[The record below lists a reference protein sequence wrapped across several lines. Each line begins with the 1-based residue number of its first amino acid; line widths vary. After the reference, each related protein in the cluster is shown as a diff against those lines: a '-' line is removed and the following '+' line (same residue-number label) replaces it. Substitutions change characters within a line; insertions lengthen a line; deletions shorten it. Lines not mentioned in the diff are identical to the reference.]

1 MKRKKKPYFKINSST
16 IILLTAFLIGLG
28 IVLYPSVSDYIN
40 ARHQTR
46 AIAGYRE
53 AVEDLTEEDYA
64 RLRQEADDFNRELE
78 EAGSILTLTD
88 AQEEEYYSLL
98 DPAGT
103 GMMGYLEIESID
115 VYLPV
120 YHGTED
126 TVLQVG
132 AGHVEGSSLPV
143 GGEGTH
149 CVLSGHRGLPSSI
162 CSVSWIRWRRGM
174 YFSSMCWMRLLLMRW
189 IRSGSCCL
197 MKWRPCHFTG
207 RRPVH
212 TGHLHAIRSE
222 YPPAAR
228 PGAPGGIYRK
238 DHGIRTG
245 GRGADRSVDRRVGTG
260 SSGICYP
267 AGGSAYRT
275 AVEKETE
282 KERKVVH
289 EL

>member
-162 CSVSWIRWRRGM
+162 LLSELDQMEEGDVFLLHVLDETLAYEVDQIRIVLPDEVGDLAVLPGKDLCTLVTCTP
-174 YFSSMCWMRLLLMRW
+174 YGVNTHRLLVR
-189 IRSGSCCL
+189 
-197 MKWRPCHFTG
+197 
-207 RRPVH
+207 
-212 TGHLHAIRSE
+212 GHRVE
-222 YPPAAR
+222 Y
-228 PGAPGGIYRK
+228 
-238 DHGIRTG
+238 
-245 GRGADRSVDRRVGTG
+245 
-260 SSGICYP
+260 
-267 AGGSAYRT
+267 
-275 AVEKETE
+275 TE
-282 KERKVVH
+282 KTIEYGQADAEMIDPLVVASVLAVPVFVILLAVLLTEPLWRKKRRKRGK
-289 EL
+289 

>member
-149 CVLSGHRGLPSSI
+149 CVLSGHRGLPSS
-162 CSVSWIRWRRGM
+162 
-174 YFSSMCWMRLLLMRW
+174 
-189 IRSGSCCL
+189 
-197 MKWRPCHFTG
+197 
-207 RRPVH
+207 
-212 TGHLHAIRSE
+212 
-222 YPPAAR
+222 
-228 PGAPGGIYRK
+228 
-238 DHGIRTG
+238 
-245 GRGADRSVDRRVGTG
+245 
-260 SSGICYP
+260 YP
-267 AGGSAYRT
+267 AQ
-275 AVEKETE
+275 
-282 KERKVVH
+282 
-289 EL
+289 

>member
-64 RLRQEADDFNRELE
+64 RLRQEADDFNRGLE

-162 CSVSWIRWRRGM
+162 LLSELDQMEEGDVFLLHVLDETLAYEVDQIRIVLPDEVGDLAILPGEDLCTLVTCTP
-174 YFSSMCWMRLLLMRW
+174 YGVNTHRLLVR
-189 IRSGSCCL
+189 
-197 MKWRPCHFTG
+197 
-207 RRPVH
+207 
-212 TGHLHAIRSE
+212 GHRVE
-222 YPPAAR
+222 Y
-228 PGAPGGIYRK
+228 
-238 DHGIRTG
+238 
-245 GRGADRSVDRRVGTG
+245 
-260 SSGICYP
+260 
-267 AGGSAYRT
+267 
-275 AVEKETE
+275 TE
-282 KERKVVH
+282 KTMEYGQADAELIDPLIVASVLAVPVFVILLAVLLTEPLWRKKRRKRGK
-289 EL
+289 

>member
-162 CSVSWIRWRRGM
+162 LLSELDQMEEGDVFLLHVLDETLAYEVDQIRIVLPDEVGDLAILPGEDLCTLVTCTP
-174 YFSSMCWMRLLLMRW
+174 YGVNTHRLLVR
-189 IRSGSCCL
+189 
-197 MKWRPCHFTG
+197 
-207 RRPVH
+207 
-212 TGHLHAIRSE
+212 GHRVE
-222 YPPAAR
+222 Y
-228 PGAPGGIYRK
+228 
-238 DHGIRTG
+238 
-245 GRGADRSVDRRVGTG
+245 
-260 SSGICYP
+260 
-267 AGGSAYRT
+267 
-275 AVEKETE
+275 TE
-282 KERKVVH
+282 KTMEYGQADAELIDPLIVASVLAVPVFVILLAVLLTEPLWRKKRRKRGK
-289 EL
+289 

>member
-28 IVLYPSVSDYIN
+28 IVLYPSVSDCIN

-78 EAGSILTLTD
+78 ESGSILTLTD
-88 AQEEEYYSLL
+88 AQEEEYYSLV

-162 CSVSWIRWRRGM
+162 LLSELDQMEEGDVFLLHVLDETLAYEVDQIRIVLPDEVGDLAVLPGEDLCTLVTCTP
-174 YFSSMCWMRLLLMRW
+174 YGVNTHRLLVR
-189 IRSGSCCL
+189 
-197 MKWRPCHFTG
+197 
-207 RRPVH
+207 
-212 TGHLHAIRSE
+212 GHRVE
-222 YPPAAR
+222 Y
-228 PGAPGGIYRK
+228 
-238 DHGIRTG
+238 
-245 GRGADRSVDRRVGTG
+245 
-260 SSGICYP
+260 
-267 AGGSAYRT
+267 
-275 AVEKETE
+275 TE
-282 KERKVVH
+282 KTMEYGQADAELIDPLIVASVLAVPVFVILLAVLLTEPLWRKKRRKRGK
-289 EL
+289 

>member
-16 IILLTAFLIGLG
+16 IILLIAFLIGLG

-78 EAGSILTLTD
+78 ESGSILTLTD

-126 TVLQVG
+126 TVLQIG
-132 AGHVEGSSLPV
+132 AGHVKGSSLPV

-162 CSVSWIRWRRGM
+162 LLSELDQMEEGDVFLLHVLDETLAYEVDQIRIVLPDEVGDLAVLPGKDLCTLVTCTP
-174 YFSSMCWMRLLLMRW
+174 YGVNTHRLLVR
-189 IRSGSCCL
+189 
-197 MKWRPCHFTG
+197 
-207 RRPVH
+207 
-212 TGHLHAIRSE
+212 GHRVE
-222 YPPAAR
+222 Y
-228 PGAPGGIYRK
+228 
-238 DHGIRTG
+238 
-245 GRGADRSVDRRVGTG
+245 
-260 SSGICYP
+260 
-267 AGGSAYRT
+267 
-275 AVEKETE
+275 TE
-282 KERKVVH
+282 KTIEYGQADAEMIDPLVVASVLAVPVFVILLAVLLTEPLWRKKRRKRGK
-289 EL
+289 

>member
-120 YHGTED
+120 YQGTED

-162 CSVSWIRWRRGM
+162 LLSELDQMEEGDVFLLHVLDETLAYEVDQIRIVLPDEVGDLAILPGEDLCTLVTCTP
-174 YFSSMCWMRLLLMRW
+174 YGVNTHRLLVR
-189 IRSGSCCL
+189 
-197 MKWRPCHFTG
+197 
-207 RRPVH
+207 
-212 TGHLHAIRSE
+212 GHRVE
-222 YPPAAR
+222 Y
-228 PGAPGGIYRK
+228 
-238 DHGIRTG
+238 
-245 GRGADRSVDRRVGTG
+245 
-260 SSGICYP
+260 
-267 AGGSAYRT
+267 
-275 AVEKETE
+275 TE
-282 KERKVVH
+282 KTMEYGQADAELIDPLIVASVLAVPVFVILLAVLLTEPLWRKKRRKRGK
-289 EL
+289 

>member
-162 CSVSWIRWRRGM
+162 LLSELDQMEEGDVFLLHVLDETLAYEVDQIRIVLPDEVGDLAVLPGKDLCTLVTCTP
-174 YFSSMCWMRLLLMRW
+174 YGVNTHRLLVR
-189 IRSGSCCL
+189 
-197 MKWRPCHFTG
+197 
-207 RRPVH
+207 
-212 TGHLHAIRSE
+212 GHRVE
-222 YPPAAR
+222 Y
-228 PGAPGGIYRK
+228 
-238 DHGIRTG
+238 
-245 GRGADRSVDRRVGTG
+245 
-260 SSGICYP
+260 
-267 AGGSAYRT
+267 
-275 AVEKETE
+275 TE
-282 KERKVVH
+282 KTMEYGQADAELIDPLIVASVLAVPVFVILLAVLLTEPLWRKKRRKRGK
-289 EL
+289 